1 MRDNKIILIIYFVLL
16 VMALS
21 ITKMLKNNSTEKT
34 IFNLLINSGIPAPL
48 SLLIVAQAKHETAKG
63 GVPFMSYGYFKR
75 NNLFGY
81 GFVSGNKLQSGA
93 GGKHP
98 EDGGIYANY
107 PSIENSVLD
116 IAGWYRRRKTIFYP
130 ITEQSDFAQA
140 LKNQHFFTGPL
151 SGYTSG
157 LKKFYKTNL
166 S

>member
-1 MRDNKIILIIYFVLL
+1 MRDNKIVLIIYFVLL

-63 GVPFMSYGYFKR
+63 GVPFMSYSFFKR

-81 GFVSGNKLQSGA
+81 GYVAGNKLQLGA

-98 EDGGIYANY
+98 EDSGIYAAY

-116 IAGWYRRRKTIFYP
+116 VAGWYKRRRGIFFS
-130 ITEQSDFAQA
+130 ITDQSHFAQA
-140 LKNQHFFTGPL
+140 LQSSHFYTGPL
-151 SGYTSG
+151 SGYTAG
-157 LKKFYKTNL
+157 IKKFYKSNL